1 MTPAPGNRAETAF
14 LYTGRISVKILLLLF
29 LTLSAGCDYYLA
41 GRDERFAQLRR
52 ADYVKR
58 HPELADDRKELIV
71 DGTLEPGMSE
81 NEVVASWGRHY
92 EKERFTKDGFTGGIW
107 KYWPDPPIA
116 PGRCYFLT
124 FVNGKLQSWYEVK
137 H

>member
-1 MTPAPGNRAETAF
+1 MGF
-14 LYTGRISVKILLLLF
+14 LYTACINVKALLLLL
-29 LTLSAGCDYYLA
+29 LTLGAGCDYYLA
-41 GRDERFAQLRR
+41 GRDERFAALRR
-52 ADYVKR
+52 ARYVR
-58 HPELADDRKELIV
+58 LHPELADDRKELIV

-81 NEVVASWGRHY
+81 DEVAASWGRHY
-92 EKERFTKDGFTGGIW
+92 RKERFKKDGFKGSLW
-107 KYWPDPPIA
+107 MYWPDPPIA